1 MEDHIVKVLL
11 LLLLDHLHHNHHNHH
26 NLALVV
32 GSLVFVVVVEGRS
45 PEKKPWPT
53 ERDI

>member
-11 LLLLDHLHHNHHNHH
+11 LLLLLDHLHHNHH

-45 PEKKPWPT
+45 LEKKPWPT